1 MLDDLNYNNVLNVI
15 ECLDVIDSG
24 MFAATSRR
32 HLYLVSEYRRLRG
45 PEVAAASSWERDG
58 GDGDG
63 RQRSARDVAS
73 APMRKMQKPPNLVL
87 AFNGHE
93 CGSELGD
100 ELFKV
105 LPPDAVVLGACAR
118 SIQANIGTKDGGMAV
133 ESSSKASVMFASF
146 PNADIR
152 PFSFFGHHGRDP
164 HYGRD
169 PVEMRRGFEAYA
181 EELSFESERHWR
193 SIIVYAAGMGG
204 ARFVESFVSVMQ
216 SRLPN
221 VAIVGGICDGG
232 YVTRDVLS
240 RSNLM
245 RSTVRRLR
253 MIIRNCG
260 GNERQMCAAVEKS
273 DLVDLALRLQ
283 AQHSRVGMNWVE
295 DGIFGAVLG
304 GDVPVRS
311 IVSRGVR
318 SITHDVPQPSSPYVV
333 KTAELIQK
341 QEGWHSE
348 SVHLIR
354 DFLHKETGR
363 TIDAQD
369 ILNRANV
376 EPEFFGVRR
385 PHEDGFELHMLGQGA
400 LLVPTDGSPA
410 QEGSLV
416 GAEVDFFYLDGEACC
431 SDVDRTVSMLREQ
444 TRGEEILGAVMFSCS
459 GRGPMRGGL
468 IGEDM
473 ADATRFANAFPGVPC
488 LGYYAGGEIGPTAL
502 AGNRNVFRQGRAA
515 VQGFTAVFC
524 LFIVPVE
531 RRDYALDDSPDAVRA
546 FVDERLSTR

>member
-15 ECLDVIDSG
+15 EYLNVIDSG

-45 PEVAAASSWERDG
+45 PEVAAASSW
-58 GDGDG
+58 DGDG

-73 APMRKMQKPPNLVL
+73 APMRRMQKPPNLVL

-93 CGSELGD
+93 CWSELGD
-100 ELFKV
+100 ELSKV

-118 SIQANIGTKDGGMAV
+118 SIQVNLGTKDGGAAV

-152 PFSFFGHHGRDP
+152 PFSFNGSFFGHHGRDP
-164 HYGRD
+164 HYERD
-169 PVEMRRGFEAYA
+169 PEEVRRGFEAYA
-181 EELSFESERHWR
+181 EELSLESERHWR
-193 SIIVYAAGMGG
+193 SIIVYAAGRSG
-204 ARFVESFVSVMQ
+204 ARFVDSFVSVMQ
-216 SRLPN
+216 TRLPN

-232 YVTRDVLS
+232 YVTRNVLS
-240 RSNLM
+240 RSNLL

-253 MIIRNCG
+253 MIIHNLG
-260 GNERQMCAAVEKS
+260 GNGRQMSAAVEKT

-283 AQHSRVGMNWVE
+283 AQHSRAGMDWVE

-333 KTAELIQK
+333 KTAELIPK

-354 DFLHKETGR
+354 DFLHKGTGR
-363 TIDAQD
+363 TIDAAE
-369 ILNRANV
+369 ILTRATV
-376 EPEFFGVRR
+376 EPEFIGVRR

-400 LLVPTDGSPA
+400 LVVPTDGSPA

-431 SDVDRTVSMLREQ
+431 RDVDRTVSMLREQ

-459 GRGPMRGGL
+459 GRGPRRGGL

-473 ADATRFANAFPGVPC
+473 ADATRFANAFPDVPC

-502 AGNRNVFRQGRAA
+502 AGNRNVFRQGKAT

-524 LFIVPVE
+524 LFIVPVVE
-531 RRDYALDDSPDAVRA
+531 RRDYELDDSPDAVRA
-546 FVDERLSTR
+546 FVDEWLSRR

>member
-1 MLDDLNYNNVLNVI
+1 
-15 ECLDVIDSG
+15 
-24 MFAATSRR
+24 
-32 HLYLVSEYRRLRG
+32 
-45 PEVAAASSWERDG
+45 
-58 GDGDG
+58 
-63 RQRSARDVAS
+63 
-73 APMRKMQKPPNLVL
+73 
-87 AFNGHE
+87 
-93 CGSELGD
+93 
-100 ELFKV
+100 
-105 LPPDAVVLGACAR
+105 
-118 SIQANIGTKDGGMAV
+118 
-133 ESSSKASVMFASF
+133 MFASF

-169 PVEMRRGFEAYA
+169 PAEMRRGFEAYA
-181 EELSFESERHWR
+181 EELSLESERHWR

-253 MIIRNCG
+253 MIIHNLG
-260 GNERQMCAAVEKS
+260 GNERQMSAAVEKS

-318 SITHDVPQPSSPYVV
+318 SVTHGVPQPSSPYVV
-333 KTAELIQK
+333 KTAELIPK

-354 DFLHKETGR
+354 DFLHRDTGR
-363 TIDAQD
+363 TIDAAD

-385 PHEDGFELHMLGQGA
+385 PREDGFELHTLGQRKKETNKVKNLDLFAGQPIQIPDEKSKNGPKKRKNELPQA
-400 LLVPTDGSPA
+400 PTPYQS
-410 QEGSLV
+410 
-416 GAEVDFFYLDGEACC
+416 
-431 SDVDRTVSMLREQ
+431 
-444 TRGEEILGAVMFSCS
+444 FSCY
-459 GRGPMRGGL
+459 PL
-468 IGEDM
+468 
-473 ADATRFANAFPGVPC
+473 
-488 LGYYAGGEIGPTAL
+488 YYWLVTISHSSQKVT
-502 AGNRNVFRQGRAA
+502 F
-515 VQGFTAVFC
+515 
-524 LFIVPVE
+524 
-531 RRDYALDDSPDAVRA
+531 
-546 FVDERLSTR
+546 